1 MRTKI
6 LVTVGFALL
15 VSFLVT
21 WLVRSMGPS
30 SEQLTV
36 RVETRDFRVRV
47 EAPGKL
53 ESGNAL
59 YVEAQAHGSVLTYI
73 APEGKHVTKGEV
85 LARFDDTA
93 LRERVLMQRNDLRMA
108 EARLAEKRV
117 QQACRVRENAAEI
130 TVRRAELAIKR
141 TQFRRLRSLPI
152 PDDIARAELER
163 DYRASQFRIAEQDLE
178 NIRSLMERDS
188 KIFSQ
193 EELREKQMA
202 YTTARAELEKSENL
216 LTQVRRGASVAEL
229 DAAQRDLNK
238 AEIDLAEAV
247 SNQPVKDTIL
257 QAEVAQA
264 EAEVEK
270 MKARLERTEKELD
283 QFEVKSPGDGVL
295 VYRTLHGRPLELG
308 AQVWHRAHLF
318 DVADLSTMVVRA
330 KVSESEFSHIRE
342 GQSAEIRVYSVPDRV
357 FTGKVTEVAKVAED
371 RSASHLTRWGAPR
384 AEAGIQAFDVLVS
397 IDEQHAHL
405 TPNVEAEVMI
415 HCVEVPDA
423 VVVPIDAT
431 FRRHNVDYVHVV
443 SGRRARPRE
452 VTLGQRSRDWVVV
465 TSGLEAGERVLL
477 ASPTKEGT

>member
-1 MRTKI
+1 
-6 LVTVGFALL
+6 
-15 VSFLVT
+15 
-21 WLVRSMGPS
+21 
-30 SEQLTV
+30 
-36 RVETRDFRVRV
+36 
-47 EAPGKL
+47 
-53 ESGNAL
+53 
-59 YVEAQAHGSVLTYI
+59 
-73 APEGKHVTKGEV
+73 
-85 LARFDDTA
+85 
-93 LRERVLMQRNDLRMA
+93 
-108 EARLAEKRV
+108 
-117 QQACRVRENAAEI
+117 
-130 TVRRAELAIKR
+130 
-141 TQFRRLRSLPI
+141 
-152 PDDIARAELER
+152 
-163 DYRASQFRIAEQDLE
+163 
-178 NIRSLMERDS
+178 
-188 KIFSQ
+188 
-193 EELREKQMA
+193 
-202 YTTARAELEKSENL
+202 
-216 LTQVRRGASVAEL
+216 
-229 DAAQRDLNK
+229 
-238 AEIDLAEAV
+238 
-247 SNQPVKDTIL
+247 IL

-431 FRRHNVDYVHVV
+431 FRRRNVDYVHVV
-443 SGRRARPRE
+443 SGRRTRPRE
-452 VTLGQRSRDWVVV
+452 VKLGQRSRDWVVV